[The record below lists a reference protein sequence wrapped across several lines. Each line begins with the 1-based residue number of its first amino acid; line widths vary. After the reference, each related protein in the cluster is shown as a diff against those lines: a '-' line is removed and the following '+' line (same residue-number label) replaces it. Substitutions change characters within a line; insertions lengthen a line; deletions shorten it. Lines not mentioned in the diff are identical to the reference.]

1 MLIEKVCNQLT
12 KKKIP
17 FAVVGGYAVALHGA
31 VRGTIDLDLVIKLSQ
46 QTFEN
51 IEIALKEIGF
61 ESRLP
66 VRAKEVFQFRE
77 EYIEN
82 RNLIAWSFY
91 NPHNLSEI
99 VDIIITHNLDDMK
112 YVKKRSG
119 KLQIPIVAIDDLINM
134 KKLTGRE
141 QDKADIKSLEK
152 LK

>member
-1 MLIEKVCNQLT
+1 MLIEKVCKQLT

-31 VRGTIDLDLVIKLSQ
+31 VRGTIDLDLVIKFSEQ
-46 QTFEN
+46 IFEN
-51 IEIALKEIGF
+51 TEIALKEIGF

-66 VRAKEVFQFRE
+66 VQAKEIFQFRK

-91 NPHNLSEI
+91 NPHNLSEV

-112 YVKKRSG
+112 TVKKRSG
-119 KLQIPIVAIDDLINM
+119 KLQIPIVTIDDLIDM
-134 KKLTGRE
+134 KKSTRRE